1 MKNKGEMGYLA
12 QFKKRRMLLAAIWI
26 LGIAAFVITGYVT
39 TKSLK
44 NLLTVMGILLSLPL
58 AKTLSGLI
66 VVFPMKTMQEEKCY
80 EWMEQ
85 LSHIGPDQFLWDL
98 ALSSTDTVRHFPIV
112 ICSDT
117 QVMAYMKGRK
127 DKADQEKGRIF
138 FSNLL
143 KNNGHRVELNLFFDE
158 KSFLKAASQRDF
170 SVTSEKEWERVRKT
184 ILVYEM

>member
-66 VVFPMKTMQEEKCY
+66 VVFQ
-80 EWMEQ
+80 
-85 LSHIGPDQFLWDL
+85 
-98 ALSSTDTVRHFPIV
+98 
-112 ICSDT
+112 
-117 QVMAYMKGRK
+117 
-127 DKADQEKGRIF
+127 
-138 FSNLL
+138 
-143 KNNGHRVELNLFFDE
+143 
-158 KSFLKAASQRDF
+158 
-170 SVTSEKEWERVRKT
+170 
-184 ILVYEM
+184 

>member
-12 QFKKRRMLLAAIWI
+12 QFKKRRMMLTLILM
-26 LGIAAFVITGYVT
+26 LGIVAFVVTGYVT

-58 AKTLSGLI
+58 AKTLSGLL
-66 VVFPMKTMQEEKCY
+66 VVFPMKSMKEERCC
-80 EWMEQ
+80 EIMEQ
-85 LSHIGPDQFLWDL
+85 LTHIGSDQFLWDL

-117 QVMAYMKGRK
+117 QVMAYLKGKK
-127 DKADQEKGRIF
+127 DKTEQEKGKIF

-158 KSFLKAASQRDF
+158 KSFLKAASKGDF

-184 ILVYEM
+184 ILIYEM